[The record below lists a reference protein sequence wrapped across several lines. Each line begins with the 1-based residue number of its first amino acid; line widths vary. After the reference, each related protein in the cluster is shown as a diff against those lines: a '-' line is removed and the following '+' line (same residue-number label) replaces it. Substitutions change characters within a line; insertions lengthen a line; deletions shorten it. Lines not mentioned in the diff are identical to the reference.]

1 MNDIARLFYEIG
13 EPYAAGIFEEPEK
26 GYFYRHALGQARY
39 YEALAPAAYDGEPL
53 YPCKRKFFDNAPAM
67 VPHYAHTYAVDW
79 ARLEAK
85 SPEAAR
91 ILKEFTDI
99 SHYSFGWLHGAPNYK
114 RIVKEGLDSYRT
126 RLRKRP
132 VGEEFREGLLLLL
145 DGMENYIH
153 RSIAY
158 LESIGADPALVAA
171 MCRVPFA
178 PAESYYEGL
187 VAWNLIFY
195 FDGCDN
201 LGYLDDGLAHLY
213 AGEDLTDVIR
223 CLFKNI
229 DAMDYWSCSIG
240 GQQYNEITAQAL
252 RAVKGLRRP
261 LLELRVSE
269 GMPQQLWDIA
279 AENLRE
285 GTTHPSFYN
294 DKGIHDMLKAR
305 WPHIPDEDLALF
317 VGCGCT
323 ETNLQGLTR
332 SGGTDEN
339 IPLLLIFE
347 EYMHAHLKEAASFEE
362 FFEGLCAETERRIDA
377 QLDLITEYYEYNAKY
392 LPHPMRTLFTD
403 DCIDK
408 GKDYHAGG
416 ARYTWTQSSD
426 SGLINTADSLLA
438 IRELVFEKKKYTAE
452 DFLAKLSAEDPV
464 LYRDLHSCPCF
475 GVDDERADALAAAF
489 AKRVYMVY
497 RNKKSNTFIDGYILT
512 EHQFSR
518 YEGEGSRVGPTPDG
532 RKAGEPTCD
541 SIAALRGKATAGP
554 TAMLC
559 SASRLPQHL
568 ADGISVL
575 NLTLSKANL
584 DKALKPLVEGYFAMG
599 GIQVQ
604 VTVTSPEELQDALE
618 NPDKHRDLLVRVGG
632 YSDYFINLTPA
643 LRQAVVERDV
653 HNL

>member
-1 MNDIARLFYEIG
+1 MNETAKLFYSIG
-13 EPYAAGIFEEPEK
+13 EPYAAGIFEEPDK
-26 GYFYRHALGQARY
+26 SFFYRHALGQARY

-53 YPCKRKFFDNAPAM
+53 YPCGRKFFENTPAM
-67 VPHYAHTYAVDW
+67 APHYAHTYAVDW
-79 ARLEAK
+79 PRLEAK

-114 RIVKEGLDSYRT
+114 RIVKEGLASYRT
-126 RLRKRP
+126 RLLRRP
-132 VGEEFREGLLLLL
+132 EGEDFREGLLLLL
-145 DGMENYIH
+145 DGMENHIR
-153 RSIAY
+153 RSIEY
-158 LESIGADPALVAA
+158 LESVNAPAALVAA
-171 MCRVPFA
+171 MRRVPFA
-178 PAESYYEGL
+178 PAENYYEGL

-223 CLFKNI
+223 QLFINL
-229 DAMDYWSCSIG
+229 DAMGYWSCTVG
-240 GQQYNEITAQAL
+240 GQYNEITAQAL
-252 RAVKGLRRP
+252 RAIKGLRRP
-261 LLELRVSE
+261 LLELRVNE

-279 AENLRE
+279 IENLCA

-294 DKGIHDMLKAR
+294 DKGIYTMLKTR
-305 WPHIPDEDLALF
+305 WPHIPDEELALF

-362 FFEGLCAETERRIDA
+362 FYEGLCAETERRIDA

-438 IRELVFEKKKYTAE
+438 VRELVFEKKKYTAE
-452 DFLAKLSAEDPV
+452 EFLAKLSAEDPA
-464 LYRDLHSCPCF
+464 LYNDLRHCPCF
-475 GVDDERADALAAAF
+475 GVDDDRADALAAAF
-489 AKRVYMVY
+489 AERVYMVY

-512 EHQFSR
+512 EHQFLR
-518 YEGEGSRVGPTPDG
+518 YESEGARVGPTPDG
-532 RKAGEPTCD
+532 RKAGDPTCD
-541 SIAALRGKATAGP
+541 SIASLRGKAVKGP

-559 SASRLPQHL
+559 SAAKLPQHL

-575 NLTLSKANL
+575 NLTLNKNSVEKNLKA
-584 DKALKPLVEGYFAMG
+584 LVEGYFAMG

-604 VTVTSPEELQDALE
+604 VTVTSPEELLDALE
-618 NPDKHRDLLVRVGG
+618 NPEAHRDLIVRVGG
-632 YSDYFINLTPA
+632 YSDYFVNLTDA
-643 LRQAVVERDV
+643 LRKTVVERNI
-653 HNL
+653 HEM